1 MFPSYST
8 LKHSENSDGNL
19 MRQNPSMPDFWPWYK
34 KHRYLHQALWVQVQV
49 QLWEENRQDIDTVY
63 TYKSLYSLKGKK
75 IRRRAKVTSDSQG
88 FLTLTRFGRTPSKTS
103 NVVSYKKYNAPDL
116 LNPKKNQFSKI
127 FIFSRYMYFS
137 KKYFCINAKHWIE

>member
-49 QLWEENRQDIDTVY
+49 QVQLWEENRQDINTVSIH
-63 TYKSLYSLKGKK
+63 TNLFIAWKVKNKRESEGNWCQPRFSDPDPVLANPFKDIKCCFVPK
-75 IRRRAKVTSDSQG
+75 IQRPWFTK
-88 FLTLTRFGRTPSKTS
+88 
-103 NVVSYKKYNAPDL
+103 
-116 LNPKKNQFSKI
+116 
-127 FIFSRYMYFS
+127 S
-137 KKYFCINAKHWIE
+137 KKESIFENI